1 MNNNDSNTNMQNPQ
15 ANQNT
20 INNQTTVNNTNVQ
33 QPIAATNNTST
44 SDQPV
49 AQNNIN
55 VQPTQSTVNTQPVQ
69 TSNVQEPK
77 IPDELFDDD
86 DDTPSGDA
94 DDITFDYNQIYG
106 VQETENSEKSSID
119 NNLPVYDEKEI
130 VIDEDKLKRETN
142 DVVPEFRI
150 DELEGNSSSTNK
162 SIDNLVDDKDA
173 DKADTKRKIAYILA
187 ITLILIVFVWF
198 IFPIMA
204 GYNF

>member
-49 AQNNIN
+49 AQNNVN

>member
-33 QPIAATNNTST
+33 QPIATTNNTST

-49 AQNNIN
+49 AQNNVN
-55 VQPTQSTVNTQPVQ
+55 VQPTQSTVNTQTVQ

>member
-15 ANQNT
+15 ANKNT